1 MIRMQTNHE
10 VLFEIGV
17 EELPARFIDRAE
29 KELADRTVAWL
40 KEERIGFEEVMTFST
55 PRRLAI
61 RIKGIDEEQ
70 ETVVEKVRGPNL
82 DIAKD
87 AEGNWSKAAIGF
99 TKGQGKTV
107 DDITIE
113 EVKGVS
119 YTFVEK
125 KTEGKPTIDVLANFA
140 DIIASIPFQQTMRW
154 GEKTFRFARPIR
166 WLVAMMDDQVIPFE
180 IAGVHTGNET
190 MGHRFLAGKVTL
202 NNPSEYE
209 TTLEKQYVIANPK
222 KRKQMIVDQIKQ
234 IEEAEDFHI
243 EMNDSLLNEVCNL
256 VEYPT
261 AFHGEYDADYLSLP
275 EEVLITSM
283 REHQRYFPVFQDES
297 KEQLLPYFVSVR
309 NGDAHAID
317 NVVQGNEKVLR
328 ARLADGRFFYDED
341 RNSSIDSYVEKLKS
355 VIFQEELGTIYDK
368 SIRVQKIAAKISEL
382 LEVSEAEKRTI
393 NRAAKI
399 SKFDLVTNMVN
410 EFPEL
415 QGIIGE
421 NYARHFDEDDLV
433 STAVREH
440 YKPVHAT
447 DSLPTNK
454 VSSIVSVADKLDTV
468 VGTISIGL
476 IPTGSQDP
484 YGLRRQAIGILRIML
499 ENKWDIPFESF
510 LKIAE
515 DLFENNEH
523 KAAIMNFFKDRA
535 IYIFNK
541 ENVENDIID
550 AVLHDEIGVLSYKL
564 AKAKLLSAKRND
576 SSFKLVQESFVRV
589 LNLADKA
596 KDKAI
601 DTDVFKTPS
610 EEALYNQLVIAK
622 DNFDR
627 YETAFDAESGL
638 EELITLAE
646 PIHQF
651 FENNMVMDPNETL
664 KENRLALVHETARL
678 IKRFADLT
686 LIEWRRQG

>member
-1 MIRMQTNHE
+1 MITMQTNHE

-29 KELADRTVAWL
+29 KELSDRTVAWL
-40 KEERIGFEEVMTFST
+40 KEERIGFEEVTTFST

-70 ETVVEKVRGPNL
+70 ETIVEKVRGPNI

-87 AEGNWSKAAIGF
+87 ADGNWSKAAIGF

-113 EVKGVS
+113 EVKGIS

-125 KTEGKPTIDVLANFA
+125 KTEGKQTIDVLTNFV
-140 DIIASIPFQQTMRW
+140 DIVASIPFQQTMRW
-154 GEKTFRFARPIR
+154 GEKSFRFARPIR

-180 IAGVHTGNET
+180 IAGVQTGNVT
-190 MGHRFLAGKVTL
+190 IGHRFLGGKVTL
-202 NNPSEYE
+202 NSPSEYE
-209 TTLEKQYVIANPK
+209 ATLEKQYVIADSK

-243 EMNDSLLNEVCNL
+243 EINDSLLNEVCNL

-261 AFHGEYDADYLSLP
+261 AFHGEYDEDYLSLP

-297 KEQLLPYFVSVR
+297 KEHLLPYFVSVR

-368 SIRVQKIAAKISEL
+368 AIRVQKIAAKISEL
-382 LEVSEAEKRTI
+382 LEVNEVEKAAI

-421 NYARHFDEDDLV
+421 NYARHFDEDELV

-499 ENKWDIPFESF
+499 ENEWDIPFESF
-510 LKIAE
+510 LKLAE

-523 KAAIMNFFKDRA
+523 KTAILNFFKDRA
-535 IYIFNK
+535 IFIFNR
-541 ENVENDIID
+541 ENIENDVID

-576 SSFKLVQESFVRV
+576 PSFKPVQESFVRV

-596 KDKAI
+596 TGKVI
-601 DTDVFKTPS
+601 DTNAFKTPS
-610 EEALYNQLVIAK
+610 EEALYDQLVGAK

-627 YETAFDAESGL
+627 YETSFDAENGL

-651 FENNMVMDPNETL
+651 FENNMVMDPNEIL
-664 KENRLALVHETARL
+664 KENRLALVHETAKL

>member
-1 MIRMQTNHE
+1 MITMQTNHE

-29 KELADRTVAWL
+29 KELSDRTVAWL
-40 KEERIGFEEVMTFST
+40 KEERIGFEEVTTFST

-70 ETVVEKVRGPNL
+70 ETIVEKVRGPNI

-87 AEGNWSKAAIGF
+87 ADGNWSKAAIGF

-113 EVKGVS
+113 EVKGIS

-125 KTEGKPTIDVLANFA
+125 KTEGKQTIDVLTNFV
-140 DIIASIPFQQTMRW
+140 DIVASIPFQQTMRW
-154 GEKTFRFARPIR
+154 GEKSFRFARPIR

-180 IAGVHTGNET
+180 IAGVQTGNVT
-190 MGHRFLAGKVTL
+190 IGHRFLGGKVTL
-202 NNPSEYE
+202 NSPSEYE
-209 TTLEKQYVIANPK
+209 ATLEKQYVIADSK

-243 EMNDSLLNEVCNL
+243 EINDSLLNEVCNL

-261 AFHGEYDADYLSLP
+261 AFHGEYDEDYLSLP

-297 KEQLLPYFVSVR
+297 KEHLLPYFVSVR

-368 SIRVQKIAAKISEL
+368 AIRVQKIAAKISEL
-382 LEVSEAEKRTI
+382 LEVNEVEKAAI

-421 NYARHFDEDDLV
+421 NYARHFDEDELV

-499 ENKWDIPFESF
+499 ENEWDIPFESF
-510 LKIAE
+510 LKLAE

-523 KAAIMNFFKDRA
+523 KTAILNFFKDRA
-535 IYIFNK
+535 IFIFNR
-541 ENVENDIID
+541 ENIENDVID

-576 SSFKLVQESFVRV
+576 PSFKPVQESFVRV

-596 KDKAI
+596 TGKVI
-601 DTDVFKTPS
+601 DTDAFKTPS
-610 EEALYNQLVIAK
+610 EEALYDQLVGAK

-627 YETAFDAESGL
+627 YETSFDAENGL

-651 FENNMVMDPNETL
+651 FENNMVMDPNEIL
-664 KENRLALVHETARL
+664 KENRLALVHETAKL

>member
-1 MIRMQTNHE
+1 MQTNHE

-29 KELADRTVAWL
+29 KELMERTVAWL
-40 KEERIGFEEVMTFST
+40 NEERIGFEEVTTFST

-61 RIKGIDEEQ
+61 HIKGIDEEQ
-70 ETVVEKVRGPNL
+70 ETIVEKVRGPNI

-87 AEGNWSKAAIGF
+87 ADGNWSKAAIGF

-107 DDITIE
+107 EDITVE

-125 KTEGKPTIDVLANFA
+125 MTEGKQSIDVLANFV

-166 WLVAMMDDQVIPFE
+166 WLVAMMNDQVIPFE
-180 IAGVHTGNET
+180 IAGVPTGKET
-190 MGHRFLAGKVTL
+190 RGHRFLGETVTL
-202 NNPSEYE
+202 NHPSEYE
-209 TTLEKQYVIANPK
+209 ATLEKQYVIANPK
-222 KRKQMIVDQIKQ
+222 RRKQMIVNQIKQ
-234 IEEAEDFHI
+234 IEETEDFHI
-243 EMNDSLLNEVCNL
+243 EMNDSLLNEVSNL

-261 AFHGEYDADYLSLP
+261 AFHGQYDADYLTLP

-283 REHQRYFPVFQDES
+283 REHQRYFPVFKDES
-297 KEQLLPYFVSVR
+297 KKELLPYFVSVR
-309 NGDAHAID
+309 NGDAHALD

-341 RNSSIDSYVEKLKS
+341 RDSSIDNYVEKLKS

-368 SIRVQKIAAKISEL
+368 SIRVQKIAAEISQL
-382 LEVSEAEKRTI
+382 LDVTETEENAI
-393 NRAAKI
+393 NRSAKI

-421 NYARHFDEDDLV
+421 NYARHFKEEDLV

-499 ENKWDIPFESF
+499 ENNWDIPFESF
-510 LKIAE
+510 LSIAE
-515 DLFENNEH
+515 DLFENDEH
-523 KAAIMNFFKDRA
+523 KVAIMNFFKDRA

-541 ENVENDIID
+541 ESIENDIID

-564 AKAKLLSAKRND
+564 AKAKLLSDKRND
-576 SSFKLVQESFVRV
+576 PLFKPVQESFVRV

-596 KDKAI
+596 TGKKI
-601 DTDVFKTPS
+601 DTAAFKTSS

-622 DNFDR
+622 DKFDR
-627 YETAFDAESGL
+627 YETAFDAENGL
-638 EELITLAE
+638 QELIALAE

-664 KENRLALVHETARL
+664 KDNRLALVHEIATL

-686 LIEWRRQG
+686 LVEWRRQG